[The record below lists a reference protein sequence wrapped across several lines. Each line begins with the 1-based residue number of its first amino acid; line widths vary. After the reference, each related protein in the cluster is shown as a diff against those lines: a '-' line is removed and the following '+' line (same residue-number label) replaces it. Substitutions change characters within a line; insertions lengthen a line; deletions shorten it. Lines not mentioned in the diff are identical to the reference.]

1 MTVADL
7 HVHTTRSDG
16 ELAPEAV
23 AKTARAAGLTCVAIT
38 DHDCVASFLDKPV
51 VEREGLTLLSGIELR
66 VETETQQLDL
76 LGYVVQPTDA
86 LTTELERIQ
95 ADRIERAR
103 AIVERVEAKTDV
115 KLDFEAK
122 PGVGRPHIARAIA
135 ASPIELDFEGAFRE
149 LIGNDGPCF
158 IPRDVP
164 SFERGRSLLAESC
177 AFVSLAHPLRYADP
191 ESALEYAASLDGVE
205 YRYPYTNPVDLDPL
219 VRAIERYEL
228 IPTGG
233 SDAHDQN
240 LGVAGLNQAEF
251 ERFAEAIGLAV

>member
-23 AKTARAAGLTCVAIT
+23 AKTARAAGVSCVAIT
-38 DHDCVASFLDKPV
+38 DHDCVASFLDEPV

-103 AIVERVEAKTDV
+103 AIVERVEAKTGV
-115 KLDFEAK
+115 ELDFEAK

-135 ASPIELDFEGAFRE
+135 ASPIELDFAGAFKE
-149 LIGNDGPCF
+149 LIGNNGPCF
-158 IPRDVP
+158 VPRDVP
-164 SFERGRSLLAESC
+164 SFDRGRSLLAESS

-191 ESALEYAASLDGVE
+191 ERALDHAASLDGVE
-205 YRYPYTNPVDLDPL
+205 YRYPYSKPVDLAPL

-228 IPTGG
+228 LPTGG
-233 SDAHDQN
+233 SDAHDRN
-240 LGVAGLNQAEF
+240 LGVAGLNQDEF
-251 ERFAEAIGLAV
+251 EQFAEAIGLTV